1 MGKGGMGNMMKQAQQ
16 MQANLQKAQ
25 SELANI
31 DVEGL
36 SGNGLVKI
44 NISCK
49 NDIKKV
55 TLDPSVLDDKEMLED
70 LIVVALKDAF
80 EKIDA
85 ATSKKMGSLV
95 PPGMNLPF

>member
-55 TLDPSVLDDKEMLED
+55 TLDPSLLDDKEMLED

-80 EKIDA
+80 QKIDE
-85 ATSKKMGSLV
+85 ATSKKMGGLV

>member
-1 MGKGGMGNMMKQAQQ
+1 MSKGGMGNMMKQAQQ

-25 SELANI
+25 NELANI

-49 NDIKKV
+49 NNIKKV
-55 TLDPSVLDDKEMLED
+55 TLDPSLLDDKEMLED

-80 EKIDA
+80 QKIDE
-85 ATSKKMGSLV
+85 ATSKKMGGLV

>member
-70 LIVVALKDAF
+70 LIIVAFKGCF
-80 EKIDA
+80 
-85 ATSKKMGSLV
+85 
-95 PPGMNLPF
+95 

>member
-1 MGKGGMGNMMKQAQQ
+1 MSKGGMGNMMKQAQQ

-25 SELANI
+25 NELANI

-55 TLDPSVLDDKEMLED
+55 TLDPSLLDDKELLED

-80 EKIDA
+80 QKIDE
-85 ATSKKMGSLV
+85 ATSKKMGGLV

>member
-1 MGKGGMGNMMKQAQQ
+1 MSKGGMGNMMKQAQQ

-25 SELANI
+25 NELANI

-49 NDIKKV
+49 NDIKKRGRQ
-55 TLDPSVLDDKEMLED
+55 
-70 LIVVALKDAF
+70 
-80 EKIDA
+80 
-85 ATSKKMGSLV
+85 ATPL
-95 PPGMNLPF
+95 N

>member
-1 MGKGGMGNMMKQAQQ
+1 MSKGGMGNMMKQAQQ

-25 SELANI
+25 NELANI

-55 TLDPSVLDDKEMLED
+55 TLDSSLLDDKEMLED

-80 EKIDA
+80 QKIDE
-85 ATSKKMGSLV
+85 ATSKKMGGLV

>member
-55 TLDPSVLDDKEMLED
+55 SSDKISVLNSNK
-70 LIVVALKDAF
+70 F
-80 EKIDA
+80 
-85 ATSKKMGSLV
+85 
-95 PPGMNLPF
+95 